1 MEWKRKPEAWQMTEQ
16 EKDGVVYV
24 TFPLLDA
31 EPGFVHGFS
40 TRIGGVSEGDLSSMN
55 LSFTRGDDPERV
67 RENYHRIAAAIGF
80 DEDRLVLTH
89 QTHTNHVRVV
99 TEADAGKGYVRERDY
114 TDVDGLVTN
123 VLNLVLAT
131 FYADCV
137 PLFFIDPVHK
147 AIGLS
152 HSGWR
157 GTVSN
162 IAAVTVETME
172 REYGTAPEDLLVG
185 IGPSICQGCYEV
197 SEDVI
202 EAFRASYEEQLW
214 PRLYQGKANGKY
226 QLNLWEACR
235 QNLLRAGVLPERIE
249 VTDLCTCCNPQIFF
263 SHRASHGRRGNL
275 AGFLMIRP

>member
-1 MEWKRKPEAWQMTEQ
+1 MEWNRKPGTWQMTEHT
-16 EKDGVVYV
+16 KNGVLYV
-24 TFPLLDA
+24 SFPLLDA
-31 EPGFVHGFS
+31 EAAFVHGFS
-40 TRIGGVSEGDLSSMN
+40 TRIGGVSEGDLATMN

-67 RENYHRIAAAIGF
+67 KENYRRIAAVIGF
-80 DEDRLVLTH
+80 DENRLVLTH

-99 TEADAGKGYVRERDY
+99 TEADAGKGYVRNRDY
-114 TDVDGLVTN
+114 TDIDGLVTN
-123 VLNLVLAT
+123 VPNLVLAT

-157 GTVSN
+157 GTVSD
-162 IAAVTVETME
+162 IAAVTVKTMQK
-172 REYGTAPEDLLVG
+172 EYGTRPEELLVG
-185 IGPSICQGCYEV
+185 IGPSICQDCYEV

-202 EAFRASYEEQLW
+202 DEFRASCEEKLW
-214 PRLYQGKANGKY
+214 PRLYQEKGNGKY

-249 VTDLCTCCNPQIFF
+249 VTDLCTCCNPQLFF
-263 SHRASHGRRGNL
+263 SHRASKGKRGNL
-275 AGFLMIRP
+275 AGFLMIRS